1 MGWKTKDQRIC
12 IVYEDADVLVG
23 NVDWTKKDANV
34 EEFNLTPMW
43 CTCNPLRCLV
53 SRSPPVPEKV
63 VP

>member
-1 MGWKTKDQRIC
+1 M
-12 IVYEDADVLVG
+12 YEDADVLVG